1 MSDQNSPTPVEAPS
15 GSQLLKETIATVVVA
30 VVLLV
35 LVVLPAEYDIDITG
49 FGAAT
54 GLDRLGGEPTETIV
68 ITDIIGGNETLRE
81 VEIPMF
87 GEPAPLPNP
96 AVFQKQDAAAQSFT
110 MTVELGAF
118 EQTEIK
124 TVLGEGKVILYS
136 WRVLGDERVYVDFHG
151 HDESFGPDFFVR
163 YEEMQEGTGSTGSL
177 VAPFEGEHG
186 WFWLNINETP
196 ITIELEVSGFYD
208 NVIDYGIF

>member
-1 MSDQNSPTPVEAPS
+1 MNDQNNNSLEAPS
-15 GSQLLKETIATVVVA
+15 SSTLIKATVGTIIA
-30 VVLLV
+30 AIILLV
-35 LVVLPAEYDIDITG
+35 LVVLPAEYDIDPTG
-49 FGAAT
+49 FGALT
-54 GLDRLGGEPTETIV
+54 GLDRIGGEPTETIV

-87 GEPAPLPNP
+87 GDPAPLPNP
-96 AVFQKQDAAAQSFT
+96 AVFQKQDEAAQSFT
-110 MTVELGAF
+110 MSVELGAF

-124 TVLGEGKVILYS
+124 TMLGEGKVITYD
-136 WRVLGDERVYVDFHG
+136 WEVEGGERVYVDFHG

-163 YEEMQEGTGSTGSL
+163 YEEMQEGTGSKGSL

-196 ITIELEVSGFYD
+196 VTITLHVTGFYND
-208 NVIDYGIF
+208 VIDYGIF